1 VQIVTD
7 RDMRRYGWKVT
18 PDGDPRLAVPPDPGW
33 GFNPGIAGARL
44 ASLQR

>member
-1 VQIVTD
+1 
-7 RDMRRYGWKVT
+7 MRRYGWKVT